1 MKYILMLALCMSF
14 YSKNSFA
21 NELSEEVFLEFVVQ
35 TEKGMEIDIVGLCA
49 HSLEC
54 KDEINIKY
62 RDILDLK
69 ITRTNPHSYYIYK
82 SFKDTIA
89 FCYKYDCGGEDL
101 NGSVSI
107 TSNLPIVEFNSGYST
122 FKVVNGSTLD
132 FDSRGK
138 KVQSID
144 NKKRLTLID
153 DEIITL
159 KTITVSGAMTNFNS
173 YYQHAKGPLK
183 NALKMIKRETLTFQK
198 SMSKSDRNVDH
209 FERFLVSLDDAMLIL
224 EDKKDY
230 SVLDWRVQ
238 EGMRRVVSFG
248 MIISDVLWA
257 YEDVPSVV
265 RNIANIRKFR
275 DEVRTVYGW
284 NDTLAGNVSKTT
296 GAIFELLHYEIKQ
309 IMLLKLEVGFNN
321 YSTYN
326 DLSTEIKKLIV
337 MVNANDGGDMVVA
350 QNIHGFMNKW
360 NDSAWQIELQ
370 NLMEAKLDLR
380 NLVRPKLKYML
391 NAVMALEELIDQRK
405 VYFEIDVL
413 RDAQTE

>member
-1 MKYILMLALCMSF
+1 MKYLIMLALCMSF
-14 YSKNSFA
+14 IPKNSQA
-21 NELSEEVFLEFVVQ
+21 SELSEKTFIEFVNQ
-35 TEKGMEIDIVGLCA
+35 TEKGLVIDIVGLCS
-49 HSLEC
+49 HSLKCEE
-54 KDEINIKY
+54 EINIKY

-69 ITRTNPHSYYIYK
+69 ITRTKPHSYYTFEV
-82 SFKDTIA
+82 FKDTIA

-107 TSNLPIVEFNSGYST
+107 TSNLPIVEYNSGYST
-122 FKVVNGSTLD
+122 FKIKNGNTLD
-132 FDSRGK
+132 FNQRGE
-138 KVQSID
+138 KVRSIN

-153 DEIITL
+153 DDLISF
-159 KTITVSGAMTNFNS
+159 KTITVSGAMTSFNS
-173 YYQHAKGPLK
+173 YYQHAKAPLK

-209 FERFLVSLDDAMLIL
+209 FERFLISLDDAMLIL

-265 RNIANIRKFR
+265 QNIDNIRKFR

-413 RDAQTE
+413 RDAQAE